1 MRLGMVENGAAD
13 TFGAV
18 LADEVRAF
26 DVLFDVGGDLC
37 ERLLAGVLLRDVNEG
52 AVLAAQLA
60 EVAAALAFREGAKC
74 TREPGQPNTEIIS
87 LPGYSTLVER

>member
-26 DVLFDVGGDLC
+26 DVLFDVGGDLR
-37 ERLLAGVLLRDVNEG
+37 ERLLAGVLLRDVAKV
-52 AVLAAQLA
+52 AVLPAPFA
-60 EVAAALAFREGAKC
+60 EVFSALERVGAGAAE
-74 TREPGQPNTEIIS
+74 EEIIWRS
-87 LPGYSTLVER
+87 GYSIFVER

>member
-26 DVLFDVGGDLC
+26 DMLFDVGGDLR
-37 ERLLAGVLLRDVNEG
+37 ERLLAGVLLGDEDEV
-52 AVLAAQLA
+52 AVLSAQFA
-60 EVAAALAFREGAKC
+60 
-74 TREPGQPNTEIIS
+74 
-87 LPGYSTLVER
+87 

>member
-1 MRLGMVENGAAD
+1 MVENGAAD

-26 DVLFDVGGDLC
+26 DVLFDVGGDLR

-60 EVAAALAFREGAKC
+60 EVAAALYVLLSPKV
-74 TREPGQPNTEIIS
+74 P
-87 LPGYSTLVER
+87 L

>member
-26 DVLFDVGGDLC
+26 DVLFDVGGDLR

-60 EVAAALAFREGAKC
+60 EVAASLERVLAVAAEHGDHFFTGVFYPCRA
-74 TREPGQPNTEIIS
+74 
-87 LPGYSTLVER
+87 V

>member
-1 MRLGMVENGAAD
+1 MVENGAAD

-26 DVLFDVGGDLC
+26 DVLFDVGGDLR

-60 EVAAALAFREGAKC
+60 EVAAALERVRA
-74 TREPGQPNTEIIS
+74 GQPNTEIIS

>member
-26 DVLFDVGGDLC
+26 AVLFDVASELRARLPLENAESMLDSLLGGRIGVRFAPPQPDRKLILAC
-37 ERLLAGVLLRDVNEG
+37 TMTGTRLSRL
-52 AVLAAQLA
+52 
-60 EVAAALAFREGAKC
+60 
-74 TREPGQPNTEIIS
+74 S
-87 LPGYSTLVER
+87 